1 MTEITGSSTNQE
13 KGNDHSRKKRT
24 NKNDRRERNIF
35 FANSFKGKIE
45 KIEGYT
51 FVCHGE
57 TTTLSKYTDTMEQLG
72 RYTTHTYKYGEDMQT
87 LVPTLEEPNILK
99 PDDFQKDKTVTDER
113 VWLKKR

>member
-1 MTEITGSSTNQE
+1 
-13 KGNDHSRKKRT
+13 
-24 NKNDRRERNIF
+24 
-35 FANSFKGKIE
+35 
-45 KIEGYT
+45 
-51 FVCHGE
+51 
-57 TTTLSKYTDTMEQLG
+57 MEQLG